1 MPNIKISTKCICF
14 FNL

>member
-1 MPNIKISTKCICF
+1 MPTMKISTKCMSY

>member
-1 MPNIKISTKCICF
+1 MPTMKISTKCICF